1 MPAAPGY
8 LNKGESGNVVGFE
21 GAFDGEL
28 MGVDGKMLKQRL
40 TGGAWMPVNDNN
52 SVEPKDGNDIVTTI
66 DIDLQD
72 VAENA
77 LLKQL
82 AA

>member
-1 MPAAPGY
+1 
-8 LNKGESGNVVGFE
+8 
-21 GAFDGEL
+21 
-28 MGVDGKMLKQRL
+28 MLKQRL

-82 AA
+82 SLHNAHQGMAILMEVKTGDIRKIATSNRE